1 MDMQDPAD
9 PGAGGANEGEYPQW
23 FLKWRM
29 AQASVKPNPILTT
42 ESITLKIENHGV
54 FACAPAYTQ
63 VQLHPFQMGP

>member
-1 MDMQDPAD
+1 MQDPAD

-42 ESITLKIENHGV
+42 ESITLKIENH
-54 FACAPAYTQ
+54 
-63 VQLHPFQMGP
+63 